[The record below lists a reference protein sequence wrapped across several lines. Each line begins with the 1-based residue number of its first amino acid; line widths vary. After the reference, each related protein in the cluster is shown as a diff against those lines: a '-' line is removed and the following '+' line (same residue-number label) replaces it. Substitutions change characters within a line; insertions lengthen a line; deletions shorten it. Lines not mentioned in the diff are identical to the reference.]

1 MNTNRLNLNLLR
13 IFAAIYENGTLTRA
27 AEQLGLSQPA
37 VSHALKQLRE
47 TFEDELFV
55 RDTDGY
61 RPTKKA
67 RELAPPVL
75 EALDSLRGVLEVA
88 RRFDPATASKTFKL
102 SVSDYSSQTILP
114 RLSQLIHQR
123 APGVRCAIS
132 QISYKRVQDQLRQ
145 GEIDLAIVA
154 RQPAVLNEGEELLLH
169 ETVVCLVRDNHP
181 QALKRLDLK
190 TFTTRGHVIVNLF
203 GDLHSWVDARLAE
216 MGRKR
221 DVRLVVPY
229 FNAVPEIVSTTDL
242 IGSLPRRLAEQA
254 AKDYPLRL
262 FPFPF
267 EFPPVHFVMCWHPRR
282 QRDVELRWLRGV
294 ISDICASL

>member
-13 IFAAIYENGTLTRA
+13 VFAAIYESGTLTRA
-27 AEQLGLSQPA
+27 AGQLGLSQPA
-37 VSHALKQLRE
+37 VSHALKQLRD

-55 RDTDGY
+55 RDVEGY
-61 RPTKKA
+61 RPTEKA
-67 RELAPPVL
+67 KELAPPVL
-75 EALDSLRGVLEVA
+75 EALESLQATLEVA
-88 RRFDPATASKTFKL
+88 RRFDPATASKTFRL

-114 RLSQLIHQR
+114 RLSRFLHQR
-123 APGVRCAIS
+123 APGVRCAIR
-132 QISYKRVQDQLRQ
+132 QISYKRVRDQLRQ

-154 RQPAVLNEGEELLLH
+154 RQPAVPEEGEALLLR
-169 ETVVCLVRDNHP
+169 ETVVCLVRDKHP
-181 QALKRLDLK
+181 RAREGLDLE
-190 TFTTRGHVIVNLF
+190 TFTATGHVIVNLY
-203 GDLHSWVDARLAE
+203 GELHSWVDAKLAE
-216 MGRKR
+216 MGRER

-254 AKDYPLRL
+254 AKDYRLRL

-267 EFPPVHFVMCWHPRR
+267 EFPPVHFIMCWHPRR
-282 QRDVELRWLRGV
+282 GRDVELRWLRGT